1 MCMVFF
7 IWDMDYCGCILMNN
21 RSRLCF
27 FFFFF
32 FLSRSK
38 LCKINFKKKQVM
50 K

>member
-21 RSRLCF
+21 RSRF

-32 FLSRSK
+32 EQKQSYVRLISKRSR
-38 LCKINFKKKQVM
+38 L
-50 K
+50 

>member
-21 RSRLCF
+21 RSR
-27 FFFFF
+27 FFFF

>member
-21 RSRLCF
+21 RSRLCNF

-32 FLSRSK
+32 FLAKASYVRLISKRSR
-38 LCKINFKKKQVM
+38 L
-50 K
+50 

>member
-21 RSRLCF
+21 RSRF

-32 FLSRSK
+32 EQ
-38 LCKINFKKKQVM
+38 KQVM
-50 K
+50 